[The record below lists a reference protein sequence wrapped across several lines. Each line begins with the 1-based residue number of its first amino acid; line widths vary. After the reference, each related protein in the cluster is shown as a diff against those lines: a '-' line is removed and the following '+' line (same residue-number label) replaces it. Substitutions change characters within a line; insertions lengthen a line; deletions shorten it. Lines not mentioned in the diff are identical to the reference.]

1 LHYQKKEEMKNVLI
15 TGANKGIGFEMAKQ
29 MAQSGYF
36 VFLGS
41 RDKRKGI
48 DAVKK
53 LNGLGISNVET
64 IEMDVTDI
72 NSIRRAK
79 RELEAKVEALD
90 VLINNAGIGGE
101 RPQNA
106 SGIDLENLRR
116 VFETNF
122 FGVIQTT
129 QQFIGLLMKSGEP
142 RIVNVSS
149 EVGSLT
155 VQSDPAWKQYDNA
168 KLTAYASSK
177 TALNA
182 FTVMMAYE
190 FRDTNLKINSITPG
204 FTATDLN
211 QFKGPQTVEQGA
223 RAIIKYATA
232 PEGLT
237 GKFFKEEGEIPW

>member
-1 LHYQKKEEMKNVLI
+1 MKNVLI

-29 MAQSGYF
+29 MAQLGYF

-41 RDKRKGI
+41 RDKQKGI

-53 LNGLGISNVET
+53 LNELGISNVASVEL
-64 IEMDVTDI
+64 DVTDM
-72 NSIRRAK
+72 NSIKQAK
-79 RELEAKVEALD
+79 RELETRIKALD

-106 SGIDLENLRR
+106 SGLDLENLRN

-129 QQFIGLLMKSGEP
+129 QQFIGLLKKSSEP

-155 VQSDPAWKQYDNA
+155 VQSNPAWKQYDNA

-182 FTVMMAYE
+182 FTVMLAYE
-190 FRDTNLKINSITPG
+190 FREANFKINSVTPG

-232 PEGLT
+232 PEIQT